1 MTNSDKHLKTVSGIL
16 SKRGKLSASEPVGCN
31 WVGDTRVM
39 QAQGFALFGG
49 FSSHTGSL
57 GTLWNTM
64 EHYGTRFIKLHNG
77 TVDQGYPGSRRY
89 VRYVLHLAA
98 PWCHGVN

>member
-1 MTNSDKHLKTVSGIL
+1 MTNSEKHLKTVGGIL

-64 EHYGTRFIKLHNG
+64 EHYGALWNMEHYGTLWNFVMMVSHSVSREGRF
-77 TVDQGYPGSRRY
+77 
-89 VRYVLHLAA
+89 
-98 PWCHGVN
+98 C